1 MVSGRT
7 ELTSAP
13 APAGTPAGQGGRGE
27 TAAIVLV
34 ATGVQTLGAV
44 VATSLAVFGPVLVAE
59 LAIGP
64 ADLGL
69 LVGAINVGAL
79 PGLVLGPAI
88 VDRYGASRALAGSA
102 IVAALALGLVILVPG
117 FAAMLAG
124 VTVAGAAW
132 GLAALSGGGAIF
144 DRSPYRRR
152 GLLISIRQLSL
163 PLGGAIAGLLAP
175 FVGIVGYRAMF
186 GVQAVAFI
194 VVGLL
199 ALRLPMEM
207 SRPTSSPWRSDP
219 PVRAF
224 RLGILSVAM
233 TIGQWAFIVYL
244 TIELTSRLA
253 FPFEFAAIVFL
264 GTQLS
269 GAIGRVALGVVS
281 DRLGPPRTP
290 LLALSTA
297 LSAALILAFGLVGP
311 DTPPAVV
318 IVIALAAA
326 FFVIGWNGVF
336 VVALAEAGRLEHVN
350 MNLGTGL
357 TMMRIGNI
365 VAPPAFGIV
374 LALTFSAIAWAVVA
388 LILGL
393 AALGFILVGPGPV
406 EPEQTAAAD
415 RDPANHSAD
424 PLTEHVGRAT
434 QRAITTDR

>member
-1 MVSGRT
+1 VVT
-7 ELTSAP
+7 AEP
-13 APAGTPAGQGGRGE
+13 EFAGLPGGRGD
-27 TAAIVLV
+27 TAAIVFV

-44 VATSLAVFGPVLVAE
+44 VATSLAVFGPVLIAE

-69 LVGAINVGAL
+69 LVGAMNVGAL

-88 VDRYGASRALAGSA
+88 GDRWGASRSLAGSSVVSA
-102 IVAALALGLVILVPG
+102 AALAFVVLVPG

-124 VTVAGAAW
+124 VTVAGAGW

-144 DRSPYRRR
+144 DRAPFRRR

-163 PLGGAIAGLLAP
+163 PLGGAIAGVLAP

-186 GVQAVAFI
+186 GIQAVAFL
-194 VVGLL
+194 VLGLL
-199 ALRLPMEM
+199 AMRLPMEM
-207 SRPTSSPWRSDP
+207 SRRTSSPWRSDP

-244 TIELTSRLA
+244 TIELTSRLG
-253 FPFEFAAIVFL
+253 FPFALAAVVFL
-264 GTQLS
+264 GTQIS
-269 GAIGRVALGVVS
+269 GAVGRVGLGVMS

-290 LLALSTA
+290 LLALSTG
-297 LSAALILAFGLVGP
+297 LSAALVLAFGLIGP
-311 DTPPAVV
+311 DAPAVV
-318 IVIALAAA
+318 VTLIALGAA

-365 VAPPAFGIV
+365 VAPPMFGIV
-374 LALTFSAIAWAVVA
+374 LALTMSSIAWAIVA
-388 LILGL
+388 AILGL
-393 AALGFILVGPGPV
+393 AAIGFVLVGPGPI
-406 EPEQTAAAD
+406 EPEDSATVDDHVAH
-415 RDPANHSAD
+415 PAGE
-424 PLTEHVGRAT
+424 PIGRAT
-434 QRAITTDR
+434 PRPIPTER